1 MNKAIFNLL
10 VALLLL
16 IFLAGCG
23 GGSSDSATNTSS
35 NTSITPNSDPTAPD
49 SDPITPNSDPTAPD
63 SDPITPNSDPT
74 APDSDPTNQN
84 LAPVADAG
92 ADQTVNVGNLAI
104 LDGTGSYDPD
114 ENYPLTYEWQ
124 IISTP
129 IGSTAISSASDSS
142 ESTFSF
148 TVDLPGEYTIQIVV
162 TDSLGT
168 ASEPYLVLVS
178 TSNSMPVADAGPD
191 QALANEG
198 ITVQLDGSQ
207 SFDPDGDPITY
218 AWSITSKPPFSSAAL
233 NDPTA
238 VNPTFV
244 ADSLGTYVIEL
255 IVTDNQGLDSFPD
268 EVMVSSENVKPV
280 ADAGVNQLVLVG
292 DSVNLDGSG
301 SYDVNLDPLTYSWN
315 MTSKPKGSL
324 TVLIGAETEYPNF
337 EPDIQGIYTPNL
349 VVNDG
354 FLDSDPSNVNIFAV
368 DAANLDDFIRALMDA
383 VLAINGLDA
392 SDFNNESNRNALT
405 TKIIVVLKN
414 YLQDGFDE
422 SMLDKL
428 RDDIGGKMDG
438 CALGDPSSPDQ
449 NDWIMNC
456 PAQAEVY
463 PHIELAISIFET
475 MS

>member
-1 MNKAIFNLL
+1 MNKAIFYLL
-10 VALLLL
+10 VSSLLL
-16 IFLAGCG
+16 IFFIGCG

-35 NTSITPNSDPTAPD
+35 NTSIT
-49 SDPITPNSDPTAPD
+49 PD

-84 LAPVADAG
+84 LAPVANAG
-92 ADQTVNVGNLAI
+92 ADQTVKVDGLVI

-114 ENYPLTYEWQ
+114 GNYPLTYAWE

-129 IGSTAISSASDSS
+129 SGSTAISSASDSS

-148 TVDLPGEYTIQIVV
+148 TVDLPGEYTIQLVV

-178 TSNSMPVADAGPD
+178 TSNSMPVADAGSN
-191 QALANEG
+191 QALSKED

-268 EVMVSSENVKPV
+268 EVVVSSENVKPV
-280 ADAGVNQLVLVG
+280 ADAGGNQVVLVG
-292 DSVNLDGSG
+292 ETVFLDGSG

-315 MTSKPKGSL
+315 MASKPKGSL

-368 DAANLDDFIRALMDA
+368 DAENIDDFIRALMDA
-383 VLAINGLDA
+383 ILAINGLDD
-392 SDFNNESNRNALT
+392 SDFNNANNRNALT
-405 TKIIVVLKN
+405 LKIIVVLKN
-414 YLQDGFDE
+414 YLQDGYSE
-422 SMLDKL
+422 SLLDKL
-428 RDDIGGKMDG
+428 RDDIAGKMDG
-438 CALGDPSSPDQ
+438 CAIGDPSAPDQ

-456 PAQAEVY
+456 PAQADVY
-463 PHIELAISIFET
+463 PHLMEAISIFET

>member
-1 MNKAIFNLL
+1 MNKAIFYLL
-10 VALLLL
+10 VSSLLL
-16 IFLAGCG
+16 IFFIGCG

-35 NTSITPNSDPTAPD
+35 NTSIT
-49 SDPITPNSDPTAPD
+49 PD

-84 LAPVADAG
+84 LAPVANAG
-92 ADQTVNVGNLAI
+92 ADQTVKVDGLVI

-114 ENYPLTYEWQ
+114 GNYPLTYAWE

-129 IGSTAISSASDSS
+129 SGSTAISSASDSS

-148 TVDLPGEYTIQIVV
+148 TVDLPGEYTIQLVV

-178 TSNSMPVADAGPD
+178 TSNSMPVADAGSN
-191 QALANEG
+191 QALSKEG

-268 EVMVSSENVKPV
+268 EVVVSSENVKPV
-280 ADAGVNQLVLVG
+280 ADAGGNQVVLVG
-292 DSVNLDGSG
+292 ETVFLDGSG

-315 MTSKPKGSL
+315 MASKPKGSL

-368 DAANLDDFIRALMDA
+368 DAENIDDFIRALMDA
-383 VLAINGLDA
+383 ILAINGLDD
-392 SDFNNESNRNALT
+392 SDFNNANNRNALT
-405 TKIIVVLKN
+405 LKIIVVLKN
-414 YLQDGFDE
+414 YLQDGYSE
-422 SMLDKL
+422 SLLDKL
-428 RDDIGGKMDG
+428 RDDIAGKMDG
-438 CALGDPSSPDQ
+438 CAIGDPSAPDQ

-456 PAQAEVY
+456 PAQADVY
-463 PHIELAISIFET
+463 PHLMEAISIFET

>member
-1 MNKAIFNLL
+1 MNKAIFYLL
-10 VALLLL
+10 VSSLLL
-16 IFLAGCG
+16 IFFIGCG

-35 NTSITPNSDPTAPD
+35 NTSITP
-49 SDPITPNSDPTAPD
+49 D

-74 APDSDPTNQN
+74 APDSDPTAPDSDPTNQN
-84 LAPVADAG
+84 LAPVANAG
-92 ADQTVNVGNLAI
+92 ADQTVKVDGLVI

-114 ENYPLTYEWQ
+114 GNYPLTYAWE

-129 IGSTAISSASDSS
+129 SGSTAISSASDSS

-148 TVDLPGEYTIQIVV
+148 TVDLPGEYTIQLVV

-178 TSNSMPVADAGPD
+178 TSNSMPVADAGSN
-191 QALANEG
+191 QALSKED

-268 EVMVSSENVKPV
+268 EVVVSSENVKPV
-280 ADAGVNQLVLVG
+280 ADAGGNQVVLVG
-292 DSVNLDGSG
+292 ETVFLDGSG

-315 MTSKPKGSL
+315 MASKPKGSL

-368 DAANLDDFIRALMDA
+368 DAENIDDFIRALMDA
-383 VLAINGLDA
+383 ILAINGLDD
-392 SDFNNESNRNALT
+392 SDFNNANNRNALT
-405 TKIIVVLKN
+405 LKIIVVLKN
-414 YLQDGFDE
+414 YLQDGYSE
-422 SMLDKL
+422 SLLDKL
-428 RDDIGGKMDG
+428 RDDIAGKMDG
-438 CALGDPSSPDQ
+438 CAIGDPSAPDQ

-456 PAQAEVY
+456 PAQADVY
-463 PHIELAISIFET
+463 PHLMEAISIFET

>member
-10 VALLLL
+10 VSSLLL
-16 IFLAGCG
+16 IFFIGCG

-35 NTSITPNSDPTAPD
+35 NTSIT
-49 SDPITPNSDPTAPD
+49 PD

-84 LAPVADAG
+84 LAPVANAG
-92 ADQTVNVGNLAI
+92 ADQTVKVDGLVI

-114 ENYPLTYEWQ
+114 GNYPLTYAWE

-129 IGSTAISSASDSS
+129 SGSTAISSASDSS
-142 ESTFSF
+142 EWTFSF
-148 TVDLPGEYTIQIVV
+148 TVDLPGEYTIQLVV

-178 TSNSMPVADAGPD
+178 TSNSMPVADAGSN
-191 QALANEG
+191 QALSKEG
-198 ITVQLDGSQ
+198 ITVELDGSQ

-255 IVTDNQGLDSFPD
+255 IVTDNQGLDSFPA
-268 EVMVSSENVKPV
+268 EVVVSSENVKPM

-292 DSVNLDGSG
+292 DTVNLDGSG

-324 TVLIGAETEYPNF
+324 TVLKRNIRTLNPTSRG
-337 EPDIQGIYTPNL
+337 YTPPIWWSMM
-349 VVNDG
+349 V
-354 FLDSDPSNVNIFAV
+354 FLT
-368 DAANLDDFIRALMDA
+368 
-383 VLAINGLDA
+383 AI
-392 SDFNNESNRNALT
+392 
-405 TKIIVVLKN
+405 
-414 YLQDGFDE
+414 
-422 SMLDKL
+422 
-428 RDDIGGKMDG
+428 
-438 CALGDPSSPDQ
+438 
-449 NDWIMNC
+449 
-456 PAQAEVY
+456 PA
-463 PHIELAISIFET
+463 
-475 MS
+475 M

>member
-10 VALLLL
+10 VSSLLL
-16 IFLAGCG
+16 IFFIGCG
-23 GGSSDSATNTSS
+23 GGGSSGSGTNGTG
-35 NTSITPNSDPTAPD
+35 ITPDLNPLTS
-49 SDPITPNSDPTAPD
+49 
-63 SDPITPNSDPT
+63 
-74 APDSDPTNQN
+74 N

-92 ADQTVNVGNLAI
+92 ADQTVNVGNPAI

-124 IISTP
+124 IISNP
-129 IGSTAISSASDSS
+129 SESTAVSSVSDSS
-142 ESTFSF
+142 APTFTF
-148 TVDLPGEYTIQIVV
+148 TADLPGEYSIQLVV
-162 TDSLGT
+162 TDDLGM
-168 ASEPYLVLVS
+168 ASEPYIVVVS
-178 TSNSMPVADAGPD
+178 TSNSMPQADAGPY

-198 ITVQLDGSQ
+198 ITVELDGSQ

-218 AWSITSKPPFSSAAL
+218 AWIITSKPPLSSAAL
-233 NDPTA
+233 TDPTA

-244 ADSLGTYVIEL
+244 ADLLGTYVIEL
-255 IVTDNQGLDSFPD
+255 FVTDDLGLESFPD
-268 EVMVSSENVKPV
+268 EVVVSSENLKPV
-280 ADAGVNQLVLVG
+280 ADAGANQVVLVE
-292 DSVNLDGSG
+292 DTVNLDGSG

-315 MTSKPKGSL
+315 MASKPKGSL

-368 DAANLDDFIRALMDA
+368 DVANLDDFIRALMDA

-392 SDFNNESNRNALT
+392 SDFNNESNRNVLT

-414 YLQDGFDE
+414 YLQDGYDE

-438 CALGDPSSPDQ
+438 CALDVPSVPDQ

-463 PHIELAISIFET
+463 PHIELAISIFEDILNT
-475 MS
+475 Q

>member
-1 MNKAIFNLL
+1 MNKANFNLL

-23 GGSSDSATNTSS
+23 GGGSDSATYTSS
-35 NTSITPNSDPTAPD
+35 NTSITPNLE
-49 SDPITPNSDPTAPD
+49 
-63 SDPITPNSDPT
+63 PT

-84 LAPVADAG
+84 LAPVANAG
-92 ADQTVNVGNLAI
+92 ADQTVKVDGLAI

-114 ENYPLTYEWQ
+114 GNYPLTFAWE

-129 IGSTAISSASDSS
+129 SGSTAISSASDSS
-142 ESTFSF
+142 ESTFTF
-148 TVDLPGEYTIQIVV
+148 TVDLPGEYTIQLVV

-178 TSNSMPVADAGPD
+178 TSNSMPVADAGSN
-191 QALANEG
+191 QALSKEG

-218 AWSITSKPPFSSAAL
+218 AWSIISKPPFSSAAL

-268 EVMVSSENVKPV
+268 EVVVSSENVKPIS
-280 ADAGVNQLVLVG
+280 DAGANQIVLVG
-292 DSVNLDGSG
+292 DTVNLDGSG
-301 SYDVNLDPLTYSWN
+301 SYDVNLDPLTYKWN
-315 MTSKPKGSL
+315 MTSKPKDSL
-324 TVLIGAETEYPNF
+324 TELIGSETAYPNF
-337 EPDIQGIYTPNL
+337 IPDIEGLYTINL

-354 FLDSDPSNVNIFAV
+354 FLDSDPSYITIFAI
-368 DAANLDDFIRALMDA
+368 DAENIDDFIRALMNT
-383 VLAINGLDA
+383 VLAINGLDD
-392 SDFNNESNRNALT
+392 SDFNNVNNRNALT
-405 TKIIVVLKN
+405 LKIIVVLKN
-414 YLQDGFDE
+414 YRQDGYSE
-422 SMLDKL
+422 KMLDKL
-428 RDDIGGKMDG
+428 RDDIAAKMDG
-438 CALGDPSSPDQ
+438 CAIGDPSAPDQ
-449 NDWIMNC
+449 NDWIINC
-456 PAQAEVY
+456 PAQNVVY
-463 PHIELAISIFET
+463 PHIMEAISIFET

>member
-1 MNKAIFNLL
+1 MNKAVFNLL
-10 VALLLL
+10 VSSLLL
-16 IFLAGCG
+16 IFLIGCGG
-23 GGSSDSATNTSS
+23 GGSSDSGTNATS
-35 NTSITPNSDPTAPD
+35 NTSNPGSNTSNPD
-49 SDPITPNSDPTAPD
+49 QVTS
-63 SDPITPNSDPT
+63 
-74 APDSDPTNQN
+74 N

-124 IISTP
+124 IISNP
-129 IGSTAISSASDSS
+129 SESTAVSSVSDSS
-142 ESTFSF
+142 APTFTF
-148 TVDLPGEYTIQIVV
+148 TADLPGEYSIQLVV
-162 TDSLGT
+162 TDDLGM
-168 ASEPYLVLVS
+168 ASEPYIVVVS
-178 TSNSMPVADAGPD
+178 TSNSMPVADAG
-191 QALANEG
+191 QNQVLAKEG
-198 ITVQLDGSQ
+198 ITVELDGSQ

-218 AWSITSKPPFSSAAL
+218 AWIITSKPPLSSAAL
-233 NDPTA
+233 TDPTA

-244 ADSLGTYVIEL
+244 ADLLGTYVIDL
-255 IVTDNQGLDSFPD
+255 FVTDDLGLESFPD
-268 EVMVSSENVKPV
+268 EVVVSSENVKPV

-292 DSVNLDGSG
+292 NTVNLDGSG

-315 MTSKPKGSL
+315 MASKPKGSL

-354 FLDSDPSNVNIFAV
+354 FLESDPSNVTIFAI
-368 DAANLDDFIRALMDA
+368 DATNLDDFIRALMDA

-392 SDFNNESNRNALT
+392 SDFNNENNRNALT
-405 TKIIVVLKN
+405 IKIIVVLKN
-414 YLQDGFDE
+414 YLQDGYDE
-422 SMLDKL
+422 SVLDKL

-438 CALGDPSSPDQ
+438 CALDVPSVPDQ

-463 PHIELAISIFET
+463 PHIELAISTFEDILNT
-475 MS
+475 Q

>member
-1 MNKAIFNLL
+1 MNKAIFYLL
-10 VALLLL
+10 VSSLLL
-16 IFLAGCG
+16 IFFIGCG

-35 NTSITPNSDPTAPD
+35 NTSIT
-49 SDPITPNSDPTAPD
+49 PD

-84 LAPVADAG
+84 LAPVANAG
-92 ADQTVNVGNLAI
+92 ADQTVKVDGLVI

-114 ENYPLTYEWQ
+114 GNYPLTYAWE

-129 IGSTAISSASDSS
+129 SGSTAISSASDSS

-178 TSNSMPVADAGPD
+178 TSNSMPVADAGSN
-191 QALANEG
+191 QALSKED

-268 EVMVSSENVKPV
+268 EVVVSSENVKPV
-280 ADAGVNQLVLVG
+280 ADAGGNQVVLVG
-292 DSVNLDGSG
+292 ETVFLDGSG

-315 MTSKPKGSL
+315 MASKPKGSL

-368 DAANLDDFIRALMDA
+368 DAENIDDFIRALMDA
-383 VLAINGLDA
+383 ILAINGLDD
-392 SDFNNESNRNALT
+392 SDFNNANNRNALT
-405 TKIIVVLKN
+405 LKIIVVLKN
-414 YLQDGFDE
+414 YLQDGYSE
-422 SMLDKL
+422 SLLDKL
-428 RDDIGGKMDG
+428 RDDIAGKMDG
-438 CALGDPSSPDQ
+438 CAIGDPSAPDQ

-456 PAQAEVY
+456 PAQADVY
-463 PHIELAISIFET
+463 PHLMEAISIFET

>member
-35 NTSITPNSDPTAPD
+35 NTSIT
-49 SDPITPNSDPTAPD
+49 PD

>member
-1 MNKAIFNLL
+1 MNKAIFYLL
-10 VALLLL
+10 VSSLLL
-16 IFLAGCG
+16 IFFIGCG

-35 NTSITPNSDPTAPD
+35 NTSMT
-49 SDPITPNSDPTAPD
+49 PD

-84 LAPVADAG
+84 LAPVANAG
-92 ADQTVNVGNLAI
+92 ADQTVKVDGLVI

-114 ENYPLTYEWQ
+114 GNYPLTYAWE

-129 IGSTAISSASDSS
+129 SGSTAISSASDSS
-142 ESTFSF
+142 VSTFSF
-148 TVDLPGEYTIQIVV
+148 TVDLPGEYTIQLVV

-178 TSNSMPVADAGPD
+178 TSNSMPVADAGSN
-191 QALANEG
+191 QALSKEG

-268 EVMVSSENVKPV
+268 EVVVSSENVKPV
-280 ADAGVNQLVLVG
+280 ADAGGNQVVLVG
-292 DSVNLDGSG
+292 ETVFLDGSG

-315 MTSKPKGSL
+315 MASKPKGSL

-368 DAANLDDFIRALMDA
+368 DAENIDDFIRALMDA
-383 VLAINGLDA
+383 ILAINGLDD
-392 SDFNNESNRNALT
+392 SDFNNANNRNALT
-405 TKIIVVLKN
+405 LKIIVVLKN
-414 YLQDGFDE
+414 YLQDGYSE
-422 SMLDKL
+422 SLLDKL
-428 RDDIGGKMDG
+428 RDDIAGKMDG
-438 CALGDPSSPDQ
+438 CAIGDPSAPDQ

-456 PAQAEVY
+456 PAQADVY
-463 PHIELAISIFET
+463 PHLMEAISIFET

>member
-10 VALLLL
+10 VSSLLL
-16 IFLAGCG
+16 IFFIGCGG
-23 GGSSDSATNTSS
+23 GGSSDSGTNATS
-35 NTSITPNSDPTAPD
+35 NTSNPGSNTSNPD
-49 SDPITPNSDPTAPD
+49 QVTS
-63 SDPITPNSDPT
+63 
-74 APDSDPTNQN
+74 N

-124 IISTP
+124 IISNP
-129 IGSTAISSASDSS
+129 SESTAVSSVSDSS
-142 ESTFSF
+142 SDSSDPTFTF
-148 TVDLPGEYTIQIVV
+148 TADLSGEYSIQLVV
-162 TDSLGT
+162 TDDLGME
-168 ASEPYLVLVS
+168 SEPYIVVVS

-198 ITVQLDGSQ
+198 ITVELDGSQ

-218 AWSITSKPPFSSAAL
+218 AWIITTKPPLSSAAL
-233 NDPTA
+233 TDPTA
-238 VNPTFV
+238 ANPTFV
-244 ADSLGTYVIEL
+244 ADLLGTYVIDL
-255 IVTDNQGLDSFPD
+255 FVTDDLGLESFPD
-268 EVMVSSENVKPV
+268 EVVVSSENVKPV
-280 ADAGVNQLVLVG
+280 ADAGANQIVLVE
-292 DSVNLDGSG
+292 DTVNLDGSG

-315 MTSKPKGSL
+315 MASKPKGSL

-414 YLQDGFDE
+414 YLQDGYDE

-438 CALGDPSSPDQ
+438 CALDVPSVPDQ

-463 PHIELAISIFET
+463 PHIALAISIFEDILNT
-475 MS
+475 Q

>member
-10 VALLLL
+10 VSSLLLVFF
-16 IFLAGCG
+16 IGCG
-23 GGSSDSATNTSS
+23 GGGSSGSGTNA
-35 NTSITPNSDPTAPD
+35 TSINPVVSQEID
-49 SDPITPNSDPTAPD
+49 S
-63 SDPITPNSDPT
+63 
-74 APDSDPTNQN
+74 N

-92 ADQTVNVGNLAI
+92 ADQTVNVGGLAI

-114 ENYPLTYEWQ
+114 ENYPLTYEWE
-124 IISTP
+124 IISKP
-129 IGSTAISSASDSS
+129 NGSTADLSASDSS
-142 ESTFSF
+142 DPIFTF
-148 TVDLPGEYTIQIVV
+148 TVDLPGEYTIQLVV
-162 TDSLGT
+162 SDNLGM
-168 ASEPYLVLVS
+168 ASEPYVVMVS

-198 ITVQLDGSQ
+198 ITVELDGSQ

-218 AWSITSKPPFSSAAL
+218 AWIITTKPPLSSAAL
-233 NDPTA
+233 TDPTA

-244 ADSLGTYVIEL
+244 ADLLGTYVIEL
-255 IVTDNQGLDSFPD
+255 FVTDDLGLESFPS
-268 EVMVSSENVKPV
+268 EMVVSSENVKPV

-292 DSVNLDGSG
+292 DTVNLDGSG

-354 FLDSDPSNVNIFAV
+354 FLDSDPSNINIFAV

-463 PHIELAISIFET
+463 QHIEVAISIFET